1 MAFTVGFMVPTPV
14 IVALQVAQRVS
25 NLEVTIIA
33 RLCLDRLQLDR
44 RLPLDHRI
52 IYRGQV
58 LL

>member
-33 RLCLDRLQLDR
+33 RLWPNAWTGCS
-44 RLPLDHRI
+44 
-52 IYRGQV
+52 
-58 LL
+58 